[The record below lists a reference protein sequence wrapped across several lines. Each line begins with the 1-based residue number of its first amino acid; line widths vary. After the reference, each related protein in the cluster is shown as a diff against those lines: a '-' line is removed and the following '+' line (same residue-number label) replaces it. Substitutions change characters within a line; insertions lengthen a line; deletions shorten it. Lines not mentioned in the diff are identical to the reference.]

1 MGLFDWAQGAGTPPC
16 PAGSRLCSGQS
27 KTEVGKKPGAM
38 GSSSGTGIY
47 HATAT
52 TVTQGSGTEIT
63 GSESVVYV
71 IKNGTWQPAAIT
83 KDGGKTYQ
91 FSDPKYP
98 LMDGVAGADLVN
110 DLSSTKRSDIQKNID
125 ANIQKKIDQEPT
137 ISPAEKGNIIDSA
150 KNTSTQPESGDSQAA
165 PPTSTNSTRDFGV
178 MQYPLN
184 IAAGQDVIQ
193 FTALSYAVKELTGF
207 TFGGRDRVPVGTTGG
222 RSKGTV
228 TLPIQSGI
236 KDQNAAGWGEET
248 MNPAQIA
255 LAGIAMKTITGGGAG
270 MGKAIDEIK
279 SQIQTDSADVTEALA
294 TKFSENA
301 AQVKGL
307 LSRTAG
313 KIQNPNL
320 ELLFQKPTLRPF
332 SFTFRMS
339 ARNADEAKQ
348 IIAIIRFFKQNMAP
362 QKGGGSGG
370 ESANLFLKAPNT
382 FQVHYL
388 HRGVDI
394 GEEHKFIGR
403 MKECAMTS
411 FEVDYTPD
419 GNYSTYEDGVMT
431 SYTISMSMKELEP
444 VFYEDYDDGDIP
456 ADAIGF

>member
-1 MGLFDWAQGAGTPPC
+1 MGLFDWAKGAGTPPC
-16 PAGSRLCSGQS
+16 PPGSICSGQS
-27 KTEVGKKPGAM
+27 KTEVGKKPGAF

-52 TVTQGSGTEIT
+52 TITQGSGTEIT

-71 IKNGTWQPAAIT
+71 VKNGTWQPAAIT

-98 LMDGVAGADLVN
+98 LMDGVAGADLVK
-110 DLSSTKRSDIQKNID
+110 DLGSSKRTDIQKNID
-125 ANIQKKIDQEPT
+125 ANIQKKIDKEPFV
-137 ISPAEKGNIIDSA
+137 SPAEKGNIIASA
-150 KNTSTQPESGDSQAA
+150 KNTATQPESGDSQAA
-165 PPTSTNSTRDFGV
+165 PPTSTAGTRVFEN
-178 MQYPLN
+178 MQYPSN

-193 FTALSYAVKELTGF
+193 FTALSYAVKELSGF
-207 TFGGRDRVPVGTTGG
+207 TFGGRPRVPVGTTGG

-248 MNPAQIA
+248 MDPAQVA
-255 LAGIAMKTITGGGAG
+255 LAGFALGTIEGGGAG
-270 MGKAIDEIK
+270 MGKAINEMK
-279 SQIQTDSADVTEALA
+279 GQVQTDTADFSKAIA
-294 TKFSENA
+294 TKFAENA
-301 AQVKGL
+301 SQVKGL

-313 KIQNPNL
+313 KVINPNL

-332 SFTFRMS
+332 SFQFRMS
-339 ARNADEAKQ
+339 ARNADEAKM

-388 HRGVDI
+388 HRGVDA

-444 VFYEDYDDGDIP
+444 VFFEDYEELNDP
-456 ADAIGF
+456 ESIGF

>member
-16 PAGSRLCSGQS
+16 PAGSKFCSGQS

-63 GSESVVYV
+63 GSESVVYIV
-71 IKNGTWQPAAIT
+71 KNGTWQPAAIT

-98 LMDGVAGADLVN
+98 LMDGVAGADLVK
-110 DLSSTKRSDIQKNID
+110 DLGSSKRSDIQKNID
-125 ANIQKKIDQEPT
+125 ANIQKKIDKEPT
-137 ISPAEKGNIIDSA
+137 ISPEEKGNIIDSA
-150 KNTSTQPESGDSQAA
+150 KNTSTQPESGDSQSA
-165 PPTSTNSTRDFGV
+165 PPTSTAGTRVFEN
-178 MQYPLN
+178 MQYPSN
-184 IAAGQDVIQ
+184 ISAGQDVIQ
-193 FTALSYAVKELTGF
+193 FTALSYAVKQLSGF

-236 KDQNAAGWGEET
+236 KDQNAANWGDET

-294 TKFSENA
+294 TKFAENA
-301 AQVKGL
+301 SQVKGL
-307 LSRTAG
+307 LSRTTG

-320 ELLFQKPTLRPF
+320 ELLFQKPSLRPF
-332 SFTFRMS
+332 SFQFRMS

-388 HRGVDI
+388 HRGVDQ

-444 VFYEDYDDGDIP
+444 VFFEDYDDGDIP

>member
-1 MGLFDWAQGAGTPPC
+1 MASATSKPAQVSIYKGNAQQRRSGKGA
-16 PAGSRLCSGQS
+16 RDVNYYV
-27 KTEVGKKPGAM
+27 TEVTTLGDGSIKRETFRTDAKGNNSVKVQEATVKDGKETSNTVSSNATAAERKALSDPRSQLKNSIKQQTNNANKERIKNETDAAAGGLTDAGKKNQEVLG
-38 GSSSGTGIY
+38 G
-47 HATAT
+47 
-52 TVTQGSGTEIT
+52 GSG
-63 GSESVVYV
+63 
-71 IKNGTWQPAAIT
+71 NNA
-83 KDGGKTYQ
+83 
-91 FSDPKYP
+91 
-98 LMDGVAGADLVN
+98 
-110 DLSSTKRSDIQKNID
+110 
-125 ANIQKKIDQEPT
+125 
-137 ISPAEKGNIIDSA
+137 
-150 KNTSTQPESGDSQAA
+150 TQPESGDSQAA
-165 PPTSTNSTRDFGV
+165 PPTSTAGTRVFEN
-178 MQYPLN
+178 MQYPSS

-193 FTALSYAVKELTGF
+193 FTALSYAVKQLSGF
-207 TFGGRDRVPVGTTGG
+207 TFGGRDRVPVGTKGG

-236 KDQNAAGWGEET
+236 KDQNAANWGDET

-255 LAGIAMKTITGGGAG
+255 AAGFALSGITGGADG
-270 MGKAIDEIK
+270 MGKSINEMK
-279 SQIQTDSADVTEALA
+279 SQVQNGTAD
-294 TKFSENA
+294 FSEAFANTFA
-301 AQVKGL
+301 EQASQVKGL

-313 KIQNPNL
+313 KIINPNL
-320 ELLFQKPTLRPF
+320 ELLFQKPSLRPF

-339 ARNADEAKQ
+339 ARNADEAKE
-348 IIAIIRFFKQNMAP
+348 IIRIIRFFKQNMAP

-388 HRGVDI
+388 HRGVDA

-444 VFYEDYDDGDIP
+444 VFFEDYDDGDIP